1 EYRAKLRLLNGEII
15 PDPFTLEDGW
25 LGETTGL
32 PSWPSLYIMD
42 IATFLNC
49 RGPSDIVHRVMNE
62 YKEGKAYRYFSCDWV
77 KEILYHP
84 FRARSEACLLKAKV
98 TPSQSV
104 NNKEYDV
111 WVAIKKDTKSE
122 PGGQIFS
129 GYCTCTAGMLGC
141 CNHITGLLFR
151 VEHAVKTGATSA
163 SCTSKP
169 CEWNIPSSKTTIKP
183 IKVSDAEWTKS
194 HYSKKNKACTA
205 SEDSSRQARI
215 SKNSFTPMTKQQSE
229 ELSNGDTFRKDLH
242 EKIVM
247 DIPDSCFSLIMEKRR
262 MKIKEVDNCVLPISV
277 IAAQAELQSEEIQNA
292 ETLLKKIQVN
302 EDQVLQLKNATKDQA
317 HSELWKE
324 HRKARLTASNF
335 KRICTRVV
343 TLRKDQT
350 ASSAALVHSLMGYK
364 EVRPTKAMKHGTTLE
379 PVAKKAYVQEMK
391 KIHKNFKA
399 AESGLTLY
407 TSKPFIGASADLEV
421 KCDCCD
427 EGLCEI
433 KCPETIKNAKPCEEN
448 LTYISNGTL
457 NENHQY
463 FFQVQGQMGILDK
476 KYCDLYIFTFHGN
489 MKIRIK
495 FDKKFW
501 EIMIEKLCWFWDN
514 CIIPEILKPMLDDDE
529 IDNIESEEQ
538 EECDSS
544 AKNLLADVNNNAMVP
559 RSKTDQHTGN
569 KNSRRKIKLPK
580 RQNVYPCGKCGLVCA
595 EQPKNYNEE
604 SINCDSCK
612 VWYHFVCVG
621 LKEVDQGSEWMCDSC
636 KSED

>member
-1 EYRAKLRLLNGEII
+1 
-15 PDPFTLEDGW
+15 
-25 LGETTGL
+25 
-32 PSWPSLYIMD
+32 
-42 IATFLNC
+42 
-49 RGPSDIVHRVMNE
+49 
-62 YKEGKAYRYFSCDWV
+62 
-77 KEILYHP
+77 
-84 FRARSEACLLKAKV
+84 
-98 TPSQSV
+98 
-104 NNKEYDV
+104 
-111 WVAIKKDTKSE
+111 
-122 PGGQIFS
+122 
-129 GYCTCTAGMLGC
+129 
-141 CNHITGLLFR
+141 
-151 VEHAVKTGATSA
+151 
-163 SCTSKP
+163 
-169 CEWNIPSSKTTIKP
+169 
-183 IKVSDAEWTKS
+183 
-194 HYSKKNKACTA
+194 
-205 SEDSSRQARI
+205 
-215 SKNSFTPMTKQQSE
+215 MTKQQSE

-247 DIPDSCFSLIMEKRR
+247 DIPESCFSLIMEKRR

-379 PVAKKAYVQEMK
+379 PVGKKAYVQEMK

-463 FFQVQGQMGILDK
+463 FFQLTSVCEAASDELVPQDSLVEKIVQLFADGSLEVAQQVGKFVLVLSKSSSGLCLLYNNAITSTLQQVMNINDTIRFRVYETLINVAKQSLAALEQTHHSGLIQQLLNEVHKDDILVQLNTIELLSDLTMCDHGLVYLDQQGIVGKLESMMQNLDTDPMAGLLLPGLMKFFGGVARFHPKEVCGENQVFVRNVFTSLSSPDTSLRNVAVQTVGFIGTMAEGKMALEKLGNVMDEGVRDIGSVIRNSPSELRIQGLNTAATLVRVEVEDQTTELCSLTEKWFKLLDRKPFDAIMSVAQQPFEDLRSAAHCVFSSLAMQTWGQKMMTEWPGFTEYLLDRSTEK
-476 KYCDLYIFTFHGN
+476 AKET
-489 MKIRIK
+489 KESK
-495 FDKKFW
+495 FDIVRTLANSPTCQ
-501 EIMIEKLCWFWDN
+501 EIFGQPSYVKLKAHFMQG
-514 CIIPEILKPMLDDDE
+514 PFFVQVQ
-529 IDNIESEEQ
+529 SEVAFEG
-538 EECDSS
+538 D
-544 AKNLLADVNNNAMVP
+544 
-559 RSKTDQHTGN
+559 
-569 KNSRRKIKLPK
+569 
-580 RQNVYPCGKCGLVCA
+580 
-595 EQPKNYNEE
+595 
-604 SINCDSCK
+604 
-612 VWYHFVCVG
+612 
-621 LKEVDQGSEWMCDSC
+621 
-636 KSED
+636 